1 MKKTLKN
8 VTDVFSKYGKIIIV
22 LFTIKILLFGSLF
35 LFNSCKKQIP
45 NLVENQQQES
55 VSNMKDVT
63 IESLDFIKN
72 DLNIQELK
80 KEKSL
85 TFSDEI
91 EVKAKK
97 ELTPIIEN
105 GLNVL
110 YSYGLTDKD
119 ILENFESLED
129 PKIALLALAIVSV
142 ESTEETHAC
151 LNSFLVNNS
160 FAAQQ
165 GQGSP
170 SIGSCAMDA
179 LGIPAS
185 LLMGTAKGTSAK
197 AIMKAAGKLA
207 GRTIGY
213 IGLAIAIY
221 DFADCMNYINY

>member
-142 ESTEETHAC
+142 ESTEETHAN

-160 FAAQQ
+160 FAAQ
-165 GQGSP
+165 P